1 MLDAAGVEIIETDSL
16 SAAEVKA
23 LSLAHT
29 LNGNGATAPP
39 VFSEAYPPDN
49 ALQIIESQK
58 PSLIDPFYA
67 RSTFRAA
74 YEGRYKLVQAE
85 NAYEALYDLEADP
98 YEGQDLDREENQRRL
113 ARLRAKLGGFVERA
127 RARRSQ
133 NVAWGNAE
141 PLDKDVL
148 ERLRGLGYIQ

>member
-1 MLDAAGVEIIETDSL
+1 MKSIFTGRRLCLTI
-16 SAAEVKA
+16 
-23 LSLAHT
+23 LAIMVCFANPVMAKDYLYVP
-29 LNGNGATAPP
+29 LN
-39 VFSEAYPPDN
+39 N

-58 PSLIDPFYA
+58 PSLIDSFYA

-74 YEGRYKLVQAE
+74 YEGQYKLVQAE
-85 NAYEALYDLEADP
+85 GAYEALYDLEADP
-98 YEGQDLDREENQRRL
+98 NEGRHLDREEDLRRL

-133 NVAWGNAE
+133 NAAWGNIE